1 MMCLLHQI
9 KGMSKRILV
18 PVDGSDHSWKAFDYA
33 LEEHREDELTI
44 LHVIDP
50 MQGDYEPDESNAR
63 AVKRSDTI
71 RADVE
76 TRLEETGDGGPEV
89 DVVTREGK
97 PADEIIDHANTDEI
111 DQVVMGSRGL
121 SGVKRLLLGSVAETV
136 VRRAEVPVNIVR

>member
-1 MMCLLHQI
+1 
-9 KGMSKRILV
+9 MSKRILV

-33 LEEHREDELTI
+33 LEEHREDELVV

-50 MQGDYEPDESNAR
+50 MQGDYEPIESNAQ
-63 AVKRSDTI
+63 AVKRSEKVQ
-71 RADVE
+71 ADVE
-76 TRLEETGDGGPEV
+76 TRLDEAGDEHPAV
-89 DVVTREGK
+89 DVVTREGR

>member
-1 MMCLLHQI
+1 
-9 KGMSKRILV
+9 MSKRILV

-33 LEEHREDELTI
+33 LDEHPDDELEV

-71 RADVE
+71 REDAE
-76 TRLEETGDGGPEV
+76 TRVDETEHDGPV
-89 DVVTREGK
+89 INVITREGR

-111 DQVVMGSRGL
+111 DQIVMGSRGL

-136 VRRAEVPVNIVR
+136 VRRAEVPVNVVR